1 MFSPGPPQTDLD
13 WFLVVFYGPC
23 LLFIGSGNFWD
34 QTGPMPIQKRA
45 QDSDWTGPLSTK
57 CQNRGGNLVLAA
69 VGLLGS
75 MGIHK
80 QIEVGL
86 CVAQWELR
94 NRSCAYHSKSV
105 TI

>member
-1 MFSPGPPQTDLD
+1 MFSPGPPQTGLD
-13 WFLVVFYGPC
+13 WFFAVFYGPG
-23 LLFIGSGNFWD
+23 LWFIGSGNFWD
-34 QTGPMPIQKRA
+34 RTGPLSVRKRA
-45 QDSDWTGPLSTK
+45 QDWDWTVPLSTK
-57 CQNRGGNLVLAA
+57 CQQRGGNLVLAA